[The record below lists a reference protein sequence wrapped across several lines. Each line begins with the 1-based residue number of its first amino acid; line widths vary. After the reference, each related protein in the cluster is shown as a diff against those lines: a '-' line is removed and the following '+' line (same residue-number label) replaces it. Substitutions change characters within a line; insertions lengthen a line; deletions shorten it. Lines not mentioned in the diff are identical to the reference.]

1 MHLYLIHR
9 PVGPL
14 PDSLSAM
21 RAPHSIKKRPS
32 QLLQHRVLDQEDF
45 ALEAFVRLV
54 EGLEVPAPLTGQGIH
69 GPLAGDE
76 GGEGHGARHNGR
88 KHLQLLL

>member
-14 PDSLSAM
+14 PDSLSAV
-21 RAPHSIKKRPS
+21 RAPHPIEKRPS
-32 QLLQHRVLDQEDF
+32 RPLQHWVLDLEDP

-54 EGLEVPAPLTGQGIH
+54 EDFEVLAPLTGQGIH

-76 GGEGHGARHNGR
+76 GGEGHEARHNGR
-88 KHLQLLL
+88 EHLQLLL